1 MEITD
6 VRVYPARDE
15 KVRAFVSI
23 VFDRCFMVNDIKVIQ
38 GKDGLF
44 VSMPSR
50 KRKSGEFK
58 DVAHPLNSETRKW
71 VEERIL
77 GVYQANLDGTVC
89 EGASISSPLSPE
101 AGTRPGR
108 RRDSL
113 NWGRESARGRSKRSS
128 GCSSETLSGKCPEQG
143 DRVAGKRGRHAD
155 RGASPSGKARDFGS
169 RIRRFESS
177 RPNQIWPCR
186 TRGRAWQSA
195 VPR

>member
-6 VRVYPARDE
+6 VRVYPVRDE
-15 KVRAFVSI
+15 KVRAFISI

-77 GVYQANLDGTVC
+77 GVYQANLDGVTVAGAPAVSPQSLASP
-89 EGASISSPLSPE
+89 EGAKG
-101 AGTRPGR
+101 AGERSLEEVERLQFG
-108 RRDSL
+108 DSF
-113 NWGRESARGRSKRSS
+113 WGV
-128 GCSSETLSGKCPEQG
+128 T
-143 DRVAGKRGRHAD
+143 
-155 RGASPSGKARDFGS
+155 
-169 RIRRFESS
+169 
-177 RPNQIWPCR
+177 
-186 TRGRAWQSA
+186 
-195 VPR
+195 

>member
-6 VRVYPARDE
+6 VRVFPVRDE

-77 GVYQANLDGTVC
+77 GAYEAHLAGVPAATEMTPSPQVAATPG
-89 EGASISSPLSPE
+89 SS
-101 AGTRPGR
+101 AG
-108 RRDSL
+108 
-113 NWGRESARGRSKRSS
+113 
-128 GCSSETLSGKCPEQG
+128 
-143 DRVAGKRGRHAD
+143 V
-155 RGASPSGKARDFGS
+155 RGAGERSLEEVERVQFGDS
-169 RIRRFESS
+169 F
-177 RPNQIWPCR
+177 WGV
-186 TRGRAWQSA
+186 T
-195 VPR
+195 

>member
-6 VRVYPARDE
+6 VRVYPVRDE
-15 KVRAFVSI
+15 KVRAFISI

-77 GVYQANLDGTVC
+77 GVYQAALDGVAV
-89 EGASISSPLSPE
+89 EGEPAASPLMPAPS
-101 AGTRPGR
+101 G
-108 RRDSL
+108 
-113 NWGRESARGRSKRSS
+113 SS
-128 GCSSETLSGKCPEQG
+128 
-143 DRVAGKRGRHAD
+143 
-155 RGASPSGKARDFGS
+155 ASPRGGGERSLEEVERLQFGDS
-169 RIRRFESS
+169 F
-177 RPNQIWPCR
+177 WGV
-186 TRGRAWQSA
+186 T
-195 VPR
+195 

>member
-1 MEITD
+1 VEITD
-6 VRVYPARDE
+6 VRVYPVRDD

-77 GVYQANLDGTVC
+77 RAYQASLDGLVQG
-89 EGASISSPLSPE
+89 EIQASSPPAPSVAATPDR
-101 AGTRPGR
+101 AGEGSLEQVQRVQFG
-108 RRDSL
+108 DSF
-113 NWGRESARGRSKRSS
+113 WGV
-128 GCSSETLSGKCPEQG
+128 TLDQ
-143 DRVAGKRGRHAD
+143 R
-155 RGASPSGKARDFGS
+155 
-169 RIRRFESS
+169 
-177 RPNQIWPCR
+177 
-186 TRGRAWQSA
+186 
-195 VPR
+195 

>member
-77 GVYQANLDGTVC
+77 GVYQANLDGAVC

-101 AGTRPGR
+101 ADTRPGGAAGQPQLGKGNGER
-108 RRDSL
+108 SLEEVERLQFGDSF
-113 NWGRESARGRSKRSS
+113 WEVS
-128 GCSSETLSGKCPEQG
+128 
-143 DRVAGKRGRHAD
+143 
-155 RGASPSGKARDFGS
+155 
-169 RIRRFESS
+169 
-177 RPNQIWPCR
+177 
-186 TRGRAWQSA
+186 
-195 VPR
+195 

>member
-1 MEITD
+1 MHFREGVDVEITD
-6 VRVYPARDE
+6 VRVYPVRDE

-77 GVYQANLDGTVC
+77 GVFQANLDGT
-89 EGASISSPLSPE
+89 AIDPIS
-101 AGTRPGR
+101 T
-108 RRDSL
+108 
-113 NWGRESARGRSKRSS
+113 
-128 GCSSETLSGKCPEQG
+128 
-143 DRVAGKRGRHAD
+143 
-155 RGASPSGKARDFGS
+155 ASPMPRPESGAIVDSAGARPAGERSLEEVERVQFGDAFWGVS
-169 RIRRFESS
+169 
-177 RPNQIWPCR
+177 
-186 TRGRAWQSA
+186 
-195 VPR
+195 

>member
-6 VRVYPARDE
+6 VRVYPVRDE
-15 KVRAFVSI
+15 KVRAFISI

-77 GVYQANLDGTVC
+77 GVYQANLDGVAV
-89 EGASISSPLSPE
+89 EG
-101 AGTRPGR
+101 
-108 RRDSL
+108 
-113 NWGRESARGRSKRSS
+113 ESA
-128 GCSSETLSGKCPEQG
+128 
-143 DRVAGKRGRHAD
+143 
-155 RGASPSGKARDFGS
+155 ASPPPPATSASPASPKGSGERSLEEVERLQFGDS
-169 RIRRFESS
+169 F
-177 RPNQIWPCR
+177 WGV
-186 TRGRAWQSA
+186 T
-195 VPR
+195 

>member
-6 VRVYPARDE
+6 VRVYPVRDE

-23 VFDRCFMVNDIKVIQ
+23 VFDRCFMINDIKVIQ

-77 GVYQANLDGTVC
+77 GAYQASLDGLAPGEDRTP
-89 EGASISSPLSPE
+89 SPQPP
-101 AGTRPGR
+101 A
-108 RRDSL
+108 
-113 NWGRESARGRSKRSS
+113 
-128 GCSSETLSGKCPEQG
+128 
-143 DRVAGKRGRHAD
+143 VAGGPQEVR
-155 RGASPSGKARDFGS
+155 ARSLEEVERVQFGDS
-169 RIRRFESS
+169 F
-177 RPNQIWPCR
+177 WGV
-186 TRGRAWQSA
+186 T
-195 VPR
+195 

>member
-6 VRVYPARDE
+6 VRVYPVRDE

-77 GVYQANLDGTVC
+77 GVYQANLDGVAVSLEST
-89 EGASISSPLSPE
+89 ASPQGPAESGPS
-101 AGTRPGR
+101 AGG
-108 RRDSL
+108 
-113 NWGRESARGRSKRSS
+113 KSS
-128 GCSSETLSGKCPEQG
+128 GELSLEEVERVQFG
-143 DRVAGKRGRHAD
+143 DSFWGV
-155 RGASPSGKARDFGS
+155 
-169 RIRRFESS
+169 
-177 RPNQIWPCR
+177 
-186 TRGRAWQSA
+186 T
-195 VPR
+195 

>member
-6 VRVYPARDE
+6 VRVYPVRDE
-15 KVRAFVSI
+15 KVRAFISI

-77 GVYQANLDGTVC
+77 GVYQANLDGVTAAGTPAVSPQSLASP
-89 EGASISSPLSPE
+89 EGAKG
-101 AGTRPGR
+101 AGERSLEEVERLQFG
-108 RRDSL
+108 DSF
-113 NWGRESARGRSKRSS
+113 WGV
-128 GCSSETLSGKCPEQG
+128 T
-143 DRVAGKRGRHAD
+143 
-155 RGASPSGKARDFGS
+155 
-169 RIRRFESS
+169 
-177 RPNQIWPCR
+177 
-186 TRGRAWQSA
+186 
-195 VPR
+195 

>member
-6 VRVYPARDE
+6 VRVYPVRDE

-58 DVAHPLNSETRKW
+58 DVAHPLNSETRRW

-77 GVYQANLDGTVC
+77 AVYQANLDGVGAS
-89 EGASISSPLSPE
+89 EGARRAVAADLTVAAPAMPAVA
-101 AGTRPGR
+101 AGAK
-108 RRDSL
+108 
-113 NWGRESARGRSKRSS
+113 SARRA
-128 GCSSETLSGKCPEQG
+128 
-143 DRVAGKRGRHAD
+143 VARRGRAAAVRRLLLGRHLSSDDRLAGRQRSRAV

-177 RPNQIWPCR
+177 RPNQV
-186 TRGRAWQSA
+186 WQS
-195 VPR
+195 

>member
-77 GVYQANLDGTVC
+77 GVYQANLDGVVL
-89 EGASISSPLSPE
+89 EGPSASSPLSQE
-101 AGTRPGR
+101 AAARTEGVASGAKSNGNGELSLEEVERVQFG
-108 RRDSL
+108 DSF
-113 NWGRESARGRSKRSS
+113 WGV
-128 GCSSETLSGKCPEQG
+128 T
-143 DRVAGKRGRHAD
+143 
-155 RGASPSGKARDFGS
+155 
-169 RIRRFESS
+169 
-177 RPNQIWPCR
+177 
-186 TRGRAWQSA
+186 
-195 VPR
+195 